1 METGDDGALDH
12 NEELL
17 PTLSKSSSKM
27 KFERLLD
34 HPLPSFEGNNPG
46 SPFWTAIGYY
56 SLAKVLQNQ
65 FRTVETSGLEHIPD
79 STGSLCA
86 AWHTNGLIDPI
97 SIMTTHPHK
106 FVIGGRHD
114 LLTRP
119 ILGFWSRKFA
129 VQPVIRK
136 AELLRG
142 GCSEE
147 QATSLNG
154 RSLLNL
160 STGIT
165 HGFGCVLF
173 PEGTSHSESKLIRL
187 RTGPMRTVLCS
198 AALSR
203 HRGQKDPVILPVGL
217 HYRTRHLFRTD
228 LWVEYSE
235 PIDLSEIELPSQLV
249 EAVADAKWSEPPADA
264 VIGLRDEVERRL
276 SPLTPGE
283 DTWADHRATH
293 LLAHLSARI
302 KGEKLDTWR
311 KEVLA
316 ARAIRDGAGD
326 QAIKEQALVVAASL
340 KKGGLDGRDINSNG
354 DGLRKS
360 SLISGIKGT
369 VLLVFC
375 LSLLPL
381 FIISGLPQVILGRVF
396 GDRTDEG
403 LDARTSYHFLAALF
417 GSVIIWPITVA
428 VLLSTFFL
436 VEIPGVDVSFIT
448 NANIGLQMLF
458 SLVFIILSPIPLWL
472 IGRTFSW
479 AWDVYTDFK
488 KHFNRMGKKE
498 LSSQILQLKEAMI
511 TSGRYL

>member
-1 METGDDGALDH
+1 M
-12 NEELL
+12 ELL
-17 PTLSKSSSKM
+17 PVLSKASAKM
-27 KFERLLD
+27 KYEKLLET
-34 HPLPSFEGNNPG
+34 PLPSFKGDNPG

-56 SLAKVLQNQ
+56 SLRKVLQNQ
-65 FRTVETSGLEHIPD
+65 FRSVETTGLENIPA

-97 SIMTTHPHK
+97 SIMVTHPKK

-119 ILGFWSRKFA
+119 LLGFWARKFA
-129 VQPVIRK
+129 IQPVIRK

-147 QATSLNG
+147 QATYING

-187 RTGPMRTVLCS
+187 RTGPMRTMLCS

-203 HRGQKDPVILPVGL
+203 HRGQKDPVIIPVGL
-217 HYRTRHLFRTD
+217 HYRVRHLFRTD
-228 LWVEYSE
+228 LWVEYSK
-235 PIDLSEIELPSQLV
+235 PIDLTEIELPSKLI
-249 EAVADAKWSEPPADA
+249 EDVADAKWSEPPADA
-264 VIGLRDEVERRL
+264 VVDLRDEVQRKL
-276 SPLTPGE
+276 SPLTPDE
-283 DTWADHRATH
+283 NSWAEHRATH

-316 ARAIRDGAGD
+316 ARDIRDGKGD
-326 QAIKEQALVVAASL
+326 AVIKKQALVVANSL
-340 KKGGLDGRDINSNG
+340 KRSGLDGRDINYKG
-354 DGLRKS
+354 DGLRKFS
-360 SLISGIKGT
+360 IISGIKGT
-369 VLLVFC
+369 IMLVFC

-381 FIISGLPQVILGRVF
+381 FIISGLPQAILGRIL

-403 LDARTSYHFLAALF
+403 LDARTSYHFSAALF
-417 GSVIIWPITVA
+417 GSVIIWPITA
-428 VLLSTFFL
+428 GILLSTFFL
-436 VEIPGVDVSFIT
+436 VGVPGVDVSLIT
-448 NANIGLQMLF
+448 NASSIVQVLF
-458 SLVFIILSPIPLWL
+458 SLVFIVLSPIPFWL
-472 IGRTFSW
+472 IGRSFSW
-479 AWDVYTDFK
+479 TWDVYVDFK
-488 KHFNRMGKKE
+488 KSLNRIGKRE
-498 LSSQILQLKEAMI
+498 LSSQILDLRETMI
-511 TSGRYL
+511 ASGRYL

>member
-17 PTLSKSSSKM
+17 PILSKSSSKM

-142 GCSEE
+142 
-147 QATSLNG
+147 
-154 RSLLNL
+154 
-160 STGIT
+160 
-165 HGFGCVLF
+165 FGCVLF

-235 PIDLSEIELPSQLV
+235 PIDLSKIELPSQLV

-316 ARAIRDGAGD
+316 ARTIRDGDGD
-326 QAIKEQALVVAASL
+326 AAIKQQALIVASSL

-354 DGLRKS
+354 DGLRRS

-381 FIISGLPQVILGRVF
+381 FIISGLPQVILGRVL

-428 VLLSTFFL
+428 ILLSIFFL
-436 VEIPGVDVSFIT
+436 VDIPGTDISLIT
-448 NANIGLQMLF
+448 NASIEVQVLF

-479 AWDVYTDFK
+479 AWDAYTDFK
-488 KHFNRMGKKE
+488 NHFNRMGKKE

-511 TSGRYL
+511 ASGRYL

>member
-1 METGDDGALDH
+1 MEAGNDGAKDH
-12 NEELL
+12 NEDLL
-17 PTLSKSSSKM
+17 PSLSKSATKM

-34 HPLPSFEGNNPG
+34 TPLPRFKGKDPG

-56 SLAKVLQNQ
+56 SLRKVLQNQ
-65 FRTVETSGLEHIPD
+65 FRNIETSGLENIPT

-97 SIMTTHPHK
+97 SIMTTHPKK

-119 ILGFWSRKFA
+119 ILSFWARKFA
-129 VQPVIRK
+129 IQPVIRK

-147 QATSLNG
+147 QATYLNG

-173 PEGTSHSESKLIRL
+173 PEGTSHSKSKLIRL

-203 HRGQKDPVILPVGL
+203 HRGQEDPVIIPVGL
-217 HYRTRHLFRTD
+217 HYRVRHLFRTD
-228 LWVEYSE
+228 LWIEYSE
-235 PIDLSEIELPSQLV
+235 PIVLTEIELPSKLI
-249 EAVADAKWSEPPADA
+249 EDVADAKWSEPPAKA
-264 VIGLRDEVERRL
+264 VVDLRDEVQRKL
-276 SPLTPGE
+276 FPLTPGE
-283 DTWADHRATH
+283 NSWADYRATH
-293 LLAHLSARI
+293 VLAHLSARI

-316 ARAIRDGAGD
+316 AREIRDGKGD
-326 QAIKEQALVVAASL
+326 DVIKEQALVVANSL
-340 KKGGLDGRDINSNG
+340 KRVGLDGRDINYNG

-360 SLISGIKGT
+360 SIISGIKGT
-369 VLLVFC
+369 IMLVFC
-375 LSLLPL
+375 LSMLPL
-381 FIISGLPQVILGRVF
+381 FIISGLPQVILGRF
-396 GDRTDEG
+396 LGDRTDEG
-403 LDARTSYHFLAALF
+403 VDARTSYQFLAALL
-417 GSVIIWPITVA
+417 GSVIIWPIAA
-428 VLLSTFFL
+428 VIFLSIFFL
-436 VEIPGVDVSFIT
+436 VEVPGVDVTSIT
-448 NANIGLQMLF
+448 NASIEAQVLF
-458 SLVFIILSPIPLWL
+458 SLVFIILSPIPFWL

-479 AWDVYTDFK
+479 AWDAYTDFK
-488 KHFNRMGKKE
+488 KHLNRIGKKE
-498 LSSQILQLKEAMI
+498 LSKQILELREAMI
-511 TSGRYL
+511 ASGRYL

>member
-1 METGDDGALDH
+1 MEAGNDGAKDH
-12 NEELL
+12 NDDLL
-17 PTLSKSSSKM
+17 PILSKSATKM
-27 KFERLLD
+27 NFERLSET
-34 HPLPSFEGNNPG
+34 PLPYFKGKNPG
-46 SPFWTAIGYY
+46 SPFWTMIGYY
-56 SLAKVLQNQ
+56 SLGKVMQNQ
-65 FRTVETSGLEHIPD
+65 FRSVETSGLEHIPD
-79 STGSLCA
+79 SSGSLCA
-86 AWHTNGLIDPI
+86 AWHTNGLIDPV
-97 SIMTTHPHK
+97 SIMTTHPKK

-119 ILGFWSRKFA
+119 ILGFWARKFA

-147 QATSLNG
+147 QATALNG

-203 HRGQKDPVILPVGL
+203 HRGQKDPVIIPVGL

-235 PIDLSEIELPSQLV
+235 PIDLSEIELPSQLIEDV
-249 EAVADAKWSEPPADA
+249 GVGKWSEPPAHVVVD
-264 VIGLRDEVERRL
+264 LRDEVQRRL
-276 SPLTPGE
+276 SPLTPE
-283 DTWADHRATH
+283 ENSWADYRATH

-316 ARAIRDGAGD
+316 ARAIRDGDGD
-326 QAIKEQALVVAASL
+326 EAIKEQALVVASSL
-340 KKGGLDGRDINSNG
+340 KHEGLDGRDINHKG

-360 SLISGIKGT
+360 SIISAIKGT
-369 VLLVFC
+369 IILVFC
-375 LSLLPL
+375 LSMLPL
-381 FIISGLPQVILGRVF
+381 FIIIGLPQAIIGRVL

-403 LDARTSYHFLAALF
+403 LDARTTYQFLAALF
-417 GSVIIWPITVA
+417 GVIIIWPISVTI
-428 VLLSTFFL
+428 LLCMFFL
-436 VEIPGVDVSFIT
+436 VEIPGADVSFIT
-448 NANIGLQMLF
+448 NSSIEAQVLF
-458 SLVFIILSPIPLWL
+458 SLVFIILSPIPFWL

-479 AWDVYTDFK
+479 TWDVYTDSK
-488 KHFNRMGKKE
+488 KHFKRIGKHE
-498 LSSQILQLKEAMI
+498 LSRQISELREAMI
-511 TSGRYL
+511 ASGRYL

>member
-1 METGDDGALDH
+1 MKAGDDGALDH
-12 NEELL
+12 NDELL
-17 PTLSKSSSKM
+17 PVLSKSASKM
-27 KFERLLD
+27 KYEKLLN
-34 HPLPSFEGNNPG
+34 HPLPSFEGDNPG
-46 SPFWTAIGYY
+46 SPFWTAIGYF
-56 SLAKVLQNQ
+56 SLQKILQNQ
-65 FRTVETSGLEHIPD
+65 FRSIETSGLDYIPE
-79 STGSLCA
+79 SVGSLCA

-97 SIMTTHPHK
+97 SIMITHPKK

-119 ILGFWSRKFA
+119 LFGFWARKFA

-160 STGIT
+160 STGIA

-187 RTGPMRTVLCS
+187 RTGPMRTVLSS

-203 HRGQKDPVILPVGL
+203 HRGQKDPVIIPIGL

-228 LWVEYSE
+228 IWVEYSE
-235 PIDLSEIELPSQLV
+235 PIDLTKIELPPDLV
-249 EAVADAKWSEPPADA
+249 EDIGNAKWAEPPVDEVVA
-264 VIGLRDEVERRL
+264 LRDEVQRRL
-276 SPLTPGE
+276 SPLTPEEDSWGE
-283 DTWADHRATH
+283 YRATH

-302 KGEKLDTWR
+302 KGQKLNTWR
-311 KEVLA
+311 EEVLA
-316 ARAIRDGAGD
+316 ARKIRDSD
-326 QAIKEQALVVAASL
+326 SDDEIKQQALVVAESL
-340 KKGGLDGRDINSNG
+340 NDSRLDGRDINSKG

-360 SLISGIKGT
+360 SFISGIKGIFALSLF
-369 VLLVFC
+369 V
-375 LSLLPL
+375 SLLPL
-381 FIISGLPQVILGRVF
+381 FIISSLPQLILGKVL

-417 GSVIIWPITVA
+417 GSVIIWPIA
-428 VLLSTFFL
+428 VLALLSIFFFVDITGIDL
-436 VEIPGVDVSFIT
+436 TLITDSNIEIKI
-448 NANIGLQMLF
+448 IF
-458 SLVFIILSPIPLWL
+458 SLVFIILSPIPFWF

-479 AWDVYTDFK
+479 AWDAYTDFK
-488 KHFNRMGKKE
+488 NHCNRMGKRE
-498 LSSQILQLKEAMI
+498 LSNQILQLRDSMI
-511 TSGRYL
+511 ASGRYL